1 LGWALYLQDKWGSL
15 VHGRPS
21 HINNTDWIVQ
31 PLHHSDFPERA
42 ADEDNE
48 DGSTEVEKGRVLF
61 CEMIQLTT
69 ILADVLAEFYTVKAD
84 QELRSNTNHGVGWI
98 LQRAKPLQLRLKT
111 WYSELPDCLRLQEVA
126 MRKLSSAG
134 YLHLAYYATE
144 ITLHRRII
152 SFLGRE
158 DNVEIVDVCRNAARE
173 RLRKALDFVGMLRPE
188 HLQSFWHSGSAY
200 NFALIGS
207 FISLLRS
214 TSPTQEDTEAYKVN
228 MDDYRWKLRLESKNS
243 EILGRALN
251 LMAVAEL
258 VTDQPVRDPT
268 TTGSAQRRT
277 EREFDELSDGQEEP
291 EVGASTFDPHG
302 NLPLRID
309 EDSLLLSGITPM
321 FDTFG
326 QSDEFN
332 GISEQ
337 DELRLIGYSGQ

>member
-1 LGWALYLQDKWGSL
+1 
-15 VHGRPS
+15 
-21 HINNTDWIVQ
+21 
-31 PLHHSDFPERA
+31 
-42 ADEDNE
+42 
-48 DGSTEVEKGRVLF
+48 
-61 CEMIQLTT
+61 
-69 ILADVLAEFYTVKAD
+69 
-84 QELRSNTNHGVGWI
+84 
-98 LQRAKPLQLRLKT
+98 
-111 WYSELPDCLRLQEVA
+111 
-126 MRKLSSAG
+126 
-134 YLHLAYYATE
+134 
-144 ITLHRRII
+144 
-152 SFLGRE
+152 
-158 DNVEIVDVCRNAARE
+158 
-173 RLRKALDFVGMLRPE
+173 
-188 HLQSFWHSGSAY
+188 
-200 NFALIGS
+200 
-207 FISLLRS
+207 
-214 TSPTQEDTEAYKVN
+214 
-228 MDDYRWKLRLESKNS
+228 MDDYRWKLRLESKSS